1 GSRVKCSP
9 AMRFMHRRD
18 APGADNMLLSA
29 KQMSSSA
36 AVAVQ
41 NVILRGLP
49 PDAFA
54 RLRPHLRR
62 VLLQRQ
68 QILQEAHR
76 PIDGVSFIERGV
88 AILLARTKRDGQIGV
103 ATIGRAGLAGVPA
116 VLGTM
121 RSPHRC
127 LVQVPGEALQ
137 IGSKDLRRAIDESPL
152 LRQLLMNYIQALLV
166 QRSQTTLCNARH
178 SLEGRLA
185 RWLLLSHDRLDGDTI
200 PLTHDLFSMMLGVRR
215 AGVTTALEQL
225 ALRGA
230 VRKARGRVEILDRA
244 LIERISCECYQII
257 AKEHQR
263 LIGVRHFEHEL

>member
-1 GSRVKCSP
+1 
-9 AMRFMHRRD
+9 MHRRD
-18 APGADNMLLSA
+18 AFGADNMALSG
-29 KQMSSSA
+29 KQLSSSA

-41 NVILRGLP
+41 NFILRSLP

-62 VLLQRQ
+62 VQLKRQ

-76 PIDGVSFIERGV
+76 PIDGVSFIERGM

-103 ATIGRAGLAGVPA
+103 AIIGRGGLAGVPA
-116 VLGTM
+116 MLGTM

-137 IGSKDLRRAIDESPL
+137 IGSKDLRRAMDENPM

-166 QRSQTTLCNARH
+166 QSSQTTLCNARH

-185 RWLLLSHDRLDGDTI
+185 RWLLLSRDRLDSDTV
-200 PLTHDLFSMMLGVRR
+200 PLTHDLFSIMLGVRR
-215 AGVTTALEQL
+215 AGVTTALERL

-230 VRKARGRVEILDRA
+230 VQKARGRVEIVDRA
-244 LIERISCECYQII
+244 LIERMSCECYQII
-257 AKEHQR
+257 VKEHQR
-263 LIGVRHFEHEL
+263 LIGGRLFEHAL

>member
-1 GSRVKCSP
+1 MLP
-9 AMRFMHRRD
+9 AMGFTHRRD
-18 APGADNMLLSA
+18 ARGADNMHLGG
-29 KQMSSSA
+29 KQVSSCA

-41 NVILRGLP
+41 NVVLRGLP

-62 VLLQRQ
+62 VQLKRQ

-88 AILLARTKRDGQIGV
+88 AILLARTKRDGPVGV
-103 ATIGRAGLAGVPA
+103 ATIGRGGLAGVPV

-137 IGSKDLRRAIDESPL
+137 IGSKDLRRAMDENPL
-152 LRQLLMNYIQALLV
+152 LRQLLMNYVQALLV
-166 QRSQTTLCNARH
+166 QISQTALCNARH
-178 SLEGRLA
+178 SLEQRLA
-185 RWLLLSHDRLDGDTI
+185 RWLLLSRDWLDSDTI
-200 PLTHDLFSMMLGVRR
+200 PLTHDLFSTMLGVRR
-215 AGVTTALEQL
+215 AGVTTALERL

-230 VRKARGRVEILDRA
+230 VRKARGRVEIVDRT
-244 LIERISCECYQII
+244 LIERISCECYQTI
-257 AKEHQR
+257 ANEYQR
-263 LIGVRHFEHEL
+263 VIGARLFEHAL